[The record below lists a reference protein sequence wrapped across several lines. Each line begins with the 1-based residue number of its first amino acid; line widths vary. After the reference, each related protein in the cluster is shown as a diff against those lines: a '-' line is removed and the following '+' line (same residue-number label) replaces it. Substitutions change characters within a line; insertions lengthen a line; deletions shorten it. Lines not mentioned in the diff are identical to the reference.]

1 MAVGK
6 AWQRNEQMLALELYC
21 RTPFGRISKRN
32 SDIIALSKKLGRTPS
47 SVSLKM
53 ANFSALDPTIKQRGM
68 GNYSKSDALI
78 WEEFFDNPTAFL
90 DGVASV
96 METLD
101 LKEYAQETSRHAIT
115 EMEWETREGINV
127 PVVTTRRKH
136 QSFFRKT
143 LLAAYGGCC
152 GVTKIAQ
159 PELLIASHIKPWAE
173 DEKNRLNPRNG
184 ILLNSLHDRAFD
196 SGLISFEDNLDIIVS
211 KNLHLHDM
219 ARPFFENQKLHTPE
233 KFSPDPAFLMF
244 HREHKFQSL
253 NSSL

>member
-21 RTPFGRISKRN
+21 RTPFGRISKGN
-32 SDIIALSKKLGRTPS
+32 KDIIALSEKLGRTPS
-47 SVSLKM
+47 AVSLKM

-78 WEEFFDNPTAFL
+78 WEEFFDNPAAFL

-101 LKEYAQETSRHAIT
+101 LKEYAQETSRYSTNTAG
-115 EMEWETREGINV
+115 WETREGINV
-127 PVVTTRRKH
+127 PMVTTRRKH

-152 GVTKIAQ
+152 GVTKIAH
-159 PELLIASHIKPWAE
+159 PELLVASHIKPWAE

-184 ILLNSLHDRAFD
+184 ILLNALHDRAFD

-211 KNLHLHDM
+211 QNLHLHDM

-233 KFSPDPAFLMF
+233 KFSPDPAFLAF
-244 HREHKFQSL
+244 HRDFKFQSHP
-253 NSSL
+253 